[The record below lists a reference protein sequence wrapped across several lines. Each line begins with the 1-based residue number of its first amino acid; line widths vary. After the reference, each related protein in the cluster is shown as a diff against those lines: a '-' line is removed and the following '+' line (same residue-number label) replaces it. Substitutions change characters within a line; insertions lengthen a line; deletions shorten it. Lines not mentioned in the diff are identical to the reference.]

1 MHQIGYFLKFART
14 PIQISRFPMTRM
26 FSYFQNP
33 SAVMYI
39 LVSVS
44 AFTAIRA
51 AVAQISE
58 LPSCSHKCVKNALSA
73 IGCPSNDIVCLC
85 TDPSLLTIILQC
97 SALTCSV
104 DDQETV
110 NSDLDLLCDANI
122 TSSGLSGAT
131 LTTTLLN
138 GATVT
143 REIPGLSATLKPIAN
158 ASAVRSSLI
167 TASATS
173 KVNPIQNATMP
184 VTNSTSTAANV
195 VSSAK
200 TAVNATRSSTA
211 SSNSAGSSLLASRH
225 AGVLGLI
232 LIVIRSVVFLV

>member
-1 MHQIGYFLKFART
+1 
-14 PIQISRFPMTRM
+14 M

-44 AFTAIRA
+44 AFTAIRV

-73 IGCPSNDIVCLC
+73 IECPSNDIVCLC

-110 NSDLDLLCDANI
+110 NSDLDPLCDANI
-122 TSSGLSGAT
+122 TSLGLSGAT

-143 REIPGLSATLKPIAN
+143 RTKKTGLSTTPLEPIAN
-158 ASAVRSSLI
+158 ASAALSSLI

-173 KVNPIQNATMP
+173 EVNPIQNATMP

-200 TAVNATRSSTA
+200 TAVNASTSTA

-232 LIVIRSVVFLV
+232 LMVIRSVVFLV

>member
-1 MHQIGYFLKFART
+1 
-14 PIQISRFPMTRM
+14 MTQM

-39 LVSVS
+39 VLVSVS
-44 AFTAIRA
+44 AFTAIRV

-85 TDPSLLTIILQC
+85 TDPSLLTVILQC

-104 DDQETV
+104 HDQETF

-143 REIPGLSATLKPIAN
+143 REIPGLSTPLEPIAN
-158 ASAVRSSLI
+158 ASAVLSSLI

-184 VTNSTSTAANV
+184 VTNSTSTATNV

-200 TAVNATRSSTA
+200 TAVNASSTA
-211 SSNSAGSSLLASRH
+211 SSNSAGSSLLASRD

-232 LIVIRSVVFLV
+232 LMVIRSVVFLV